1 MSFGDVIDNMIR
13 KEVMA
18 LAEYKQLIH
27 DAKGKQEGRIIME
40 APNFMR
46 MHVKD

>member
-1 MSFGDVIDNMIR
+1 MSFSDVIDNMIR

-27 DAKGKQEGRIIME
+27 DAKGKQEGRIIVE
-40 APNFMR
+40 APKFMR
-46 MHVKD
+46 MHAKD